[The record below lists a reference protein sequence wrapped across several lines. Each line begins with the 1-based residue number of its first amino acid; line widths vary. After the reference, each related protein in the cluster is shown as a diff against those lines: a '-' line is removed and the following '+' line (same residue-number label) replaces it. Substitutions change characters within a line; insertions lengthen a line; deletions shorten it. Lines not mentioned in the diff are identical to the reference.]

1 MQMGLTGRQMWIMQI
16 GMTPGELVQSLA
28 YAFQIDH
35 KTFTVVDRF
44 LKEADL
50 IPRGGRGNSARRVTP
65 RDMATLIIAALSTD
79 KPGRAVEAVIRVAA
93 FQMID
98 PESDLH
104 RLGDA
109 FAPDHTFL
117 DVLEFICDPARY
129 AWPEKVRL
137 EFACEDARFA
147 TLSINGKRLF
157 YWNRAE
163 AAQMREAQATGDGA
177 AIKAALELPSFT
189 SRGIITERRVDGGS
203 IRFLRGLAFG
213 TGAKP

>member
-1 MQMGLTGRQMWIMQI
+1 MGLTWRQMWIMQI

-65 RDMATLIIAALSTD
+65 RDMATLIIAALATD
-79 KPGRAVEAVIRVAA
+79 KPGRAVEAVSRVAA
-93 FQMID
+93 FQMSNPSIQL
-98 PESDLH
+98 PDL
-104 RLGDA
+104 RGKFGA
-109 FAPDHTFL
+109 DHTFL
-117 DVLEFICDPARY
+117 EVLEFICDPVRY
-129 AWPEKVRL
+129 PWPETVQL
-137 EFACEDARFA
+137 QFACEDARAA
-147 TLSINGKRLF
+147 TLSINGKRLH

-163 AAQMREAQATGDGA
+163 AAQMGEAQATGDVA
-177 AIKAALELPSFT
+177 AIKAAFGLPGFT
-189 SRGIITERRVDGGS
+189 PRGIITERRLEGVY

-213 TGAKP
+213 TGAKA